1 MRRGSRPPERHLLVP
16 SEPDAEP
23 DPVGRQ
29 RDEVPGGRAASSR
42 ATPNDAAM
50 ITEGLVRAGWSMRL
64 HALLGE
70 EVARAVDADILTIAE
85 AEVLLARLAIVI
97 DQAVGASEN

>member
-1 MRRGSRPPERHLLVP
+1 MRRGLRLERQLLVPPER
-16 SEPDAEP
+16 DAEP
-23 DPVGRQ
+23 DPADRQ
-29 RDEVPGGRAASSR
+29 RDELPEGRAASSR
-42 ATPNDAAM
+42 ATQNGAAM
-50 ITEGLVRAGWSMRL
+50 ITERLVRVSWCIRL

-85 AEVLLARLAIVI
+85 AEVLLARVAIVI